1 MKTFNKKTIAKYAI
15 PLAGIFMSLSVSA
28 GDSMGTKNIDPH
40 LLLIPNGV
48 ESHFKLDPAYMEDR
62 DNQRAEGNERQLEDR
77 DNKRVEGNERQFL
90 PDFVD
95 ALALNFYDEE
105 YNS

>member
-1 MKTFNKKTIAKYAI
+1 
-15 PLAGIFMSLSVSA
+15 MSLSVSA
-28 GDSMGTKNIDPH
+28 AESMGAKNIDPH
-40 LLLIPNGV
+40 FLLVPDSV
-48 ESHFKLDPAYMEDR
+48 ESHFKLDPAYMGDR
-62 DNQRAEGNERQLEDR
+62 DNQRAEGNE
-77 DNKRVEGNERQFL
+77 NQFL